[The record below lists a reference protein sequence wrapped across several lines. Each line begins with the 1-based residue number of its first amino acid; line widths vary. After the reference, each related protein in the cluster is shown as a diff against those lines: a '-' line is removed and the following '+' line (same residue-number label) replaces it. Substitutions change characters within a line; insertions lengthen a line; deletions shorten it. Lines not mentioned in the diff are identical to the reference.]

1 MFSLFAGKTLN
12 VSTNRMQNAMVHN
25 PIYDGPVYES
35 VQPHFDTLTATVKQ
49 DLSLSNTSASNSP
62 PRSST
67 PPNTG
72 STNNSQRMVRYL
84 DQPIQL
90 RSQSLSHPSTPDNN
104 NPRSTSG
111 MCAQT
116 ARVTGLKKNGKERNK
131 LHLTLTLNGS
141 ESGNSTS
148 GAPQC
153 GKDENVVLAGDLPGN
168 QGGNKKRAVV
178 SDGDEN
184 YTVMSPIKRKDSG
197 NIGGGVIELSPED
210 TIKYKEE
217 AN

>member
-72 STNNSQRMVRYL
+72 SANNSQRMVRYL

-104 NPRSTSG
+104 NPRSTSTV
-111 MCAQT
+111 CAQA

-131 LHLTLTLNGS
+131 LHLTLTLNGK

-148 GAPQC
+148 GAPGQR
-153 GKDENVVLAGDLPGN
+153 GKDEEVGNLPGN
-168 QGGNKKRAVV
+168 RGGNKKRAVV

-184 YTVMSPIKRKDSG
+184 YTVMSPIKRKVSG
-197 NIGGGVIELSPED
+197 NIGVIELSPED

-217 AN
+217 VNK

>member
-72 STNNSQRMVRYL
+72 SGNNSQRMVRYL

-104 NPRSTSG
+104 NPRSISTV
-111 MCAQT
+111 CAQA

-153 GKDENVVLAGDLPGN
+153 GKDEDVVLAGNLPGN
-168 QGGNKKRAVV
+168 PQGGNKKRAVV
-178 SDGDEN
+178 SDSDEN

-197 NIGGGVIELSPED
+197 NIGGVVELSPED

-217 AN
+217 VN